1 MTVETKSVKPASK
14 GSAKAAKGS
23 HDAVAVPVHKAYGK
37 IKSVNNLTVELVWF
51 GEPPRA
57 HELLQLADAPA
68 ALLEVRSFSIESHPI
83 CIIMAGSSSMVR
95 GAVVVATGETITVPL
110 GPKILGRIF
119 NALGQTVDGREPL
132 VGVTRRSIYQS
143 TPPSQMVKPRKAEL
157 LETGIK
163 VIDFFTPFVKGR
175 KIGII
180 GGAGVG
186 KTVLMMELM
195 HNVAKDNKSLSFFT
209 GIGERVREGH
219 ELYQTLIERKLL
231 SSSVMYFG
239 QMNETAAMRSIVGL
253 AASTAAEY
261 FRDEEKRDILFFID
275 NIYRHVQAGNEL
287 STSIGQIPS
296 EGGYQ
301 ATLFSDLKT
310 LEDRLYSNEHGS
322 ITSVQNI
329 YIPADDL
336 SDPAVQEIQAQ
347 LDSVIVLSRGI
358 AESGVRPAVDLIRT
372 TSSLLTPDV
381 VGDRHYLL
389 ATTVQAIMQKYDNL
403 KNIIAIIGE
412 NELSPADRL
421 DYDKAKK
428 LIQFFNQDFFVSEDL
443 TGRPGQFFSLA
454 ETLAKLEEILI

>member
-1 MTVETKSVKPASK
+1 MATKTTQTKPTQSTAKPASQ
-14 GSAKAAKGS
+14 ATAAAEPPKS
-23 HDAVAVPVHKAYGK
+23 YGR
-37 IKSVNNLTVELVWF
+37 IKSVNNLTVELVWI
-51 GEPPRA
+51 GEPPRPR
-57 HELLQLADAPA
+57 ELLRLKDDPKV
-68 ALLEVRSFSIESHPI
+68 LLEVRTFTAESHPV
-83 CIIMAGSSSMVR
+83 CIIMASGPSVVR
-95 GAVVVATGETITVPL
+95 GAVVVGTGESIVVPL
-110 GPKILGRIF
+110 GAATLGRIF

-132 VGVTRRSIYQS
+132 KDVPYRSVYHA
-143 TPPSQMVKPRKAEL
+143 TPPPQMVKPRAPEL

-231 SSSVMYFG
+231 QSSVMYFG
-239 QMNETAAMRSIVGL
+239 QMNESAAMRSTVGL

-275 NIYRHVQAGNEL
+275 NIYRHIQAGNEL

-301 ATLFSDLKT
+301 ATLFSDLKQ

-347 LDSVIVLSRGI
+347 LDGVIVLSRAV
-358 AESGVRPAVDLIRT
+358 AESGVRPAVDLIRSN
-372 TSSLLTPDV
+372 SSLLTPEV

-412 NELSPADRL
+412 NELSPGDRV

-443 TGRPGQFFSLA
+443 TGRPGQYFSLA
-454 ETLAKLEEILI
+454 ETLSKLEEILI